1 MKSIRSYVLWTMY
14 SLGSL
19 LVSIW
24 IAWLVTAQ
32 VNFFYPIWYSALK
45 IDQTIAETMP
55 RHLYKK
61 DFIVT
66 DRDEHVRLFAEIV
79 RSVQANGKGLEN
91 ISYYS
96 PDGKE
101 LGQLLTNSEIIH
113 LQDVATL
120 VSLLGWYCIALIL
133 FCLLMMSTIIFF
145 RIHMPALNKLC
156 YSMATVVIVS
166 TLFVFAI
173 GVKKFFYWLHTVIF
187 PENHQ
192 WFFYYEESLMSTL
205 MKAPALFAPVSIQL
219 IVLGI
224 IIWVIHIYIVKRI
237 GGFKWV

>member
-101 LGQLLTNSEIIH
+101 LGQLLTDSEIIH

-156 YSMATVVIVS
+156 YSMATVVVVS
-166 TLFVFAI
+166 TLFVFAV

-187 PENHQ
+187 PDNHQ

-219 IVLGI
+219 IALGI
-224 IIWVIHIYIVKRI
+224 IIWVIHIYLVKRI